1 MLVEFVYD
9 LRAQGLKIGL
19 GEVLSLARALTLGL
33 HDSSLDGFY
42 DVARALC
49 VHREADL
56 DAFDRA
62 FSARFRGVE
71 ITSMNLLKELN
82 EWLHNPYMRRQL
94 TEEERAALKALDV
107 DELKKLLEERLKEQ
121 KERHDGGNRWI
132 GTGGTSPFG
141 NNGVNPAGIR
151 IGGSGGGRSALA
163 VAGERRFKAYRSDVV
178 LDVRSMELALRKLKG
193 LAREGN
199 ELELDLEGTIDA
211 TARQAGELEIVLRP
225 PRKPNVKVVL
235 LMDVGGSMDP
245 HAHLCSRMFSA
256 AKRASNLKIVE
267 PYYFHNA
274 LYGKVYRDAGMREAV
289 RITDLLTQTDRLWKL
304 VVVGDALMH
313 PSELLGGG
321 WDRDLHDRGY
331 GDMTAIG
338 WFMMVAK
345 HFDRQ
350 AWLNPEP
357 AQYWNGTAELISR
370 VFPMYEL
377 TLDGLGAAVTHLS
390 RRGAV

>member
-1 MLVEFVYD
+1 MLVDFVFD

-62 FSARFRGVE
+62 FSARFKGVE
-71 ITSMNLLKELN
+71 LTSLNLLKELN
-82 EWLHNPYMRRQL
+82 EWLHNPYMRKQL
-94 TEEERAALKALDV
+94 TDDERAALKALDV
-107 DELKKLLEERLKEQ
+107 DELRKLLEERLKEQ

-199 ELELDLEGTIDA
+199 ELELDLDGTID
-211 TARQAGELEIVLRP
+211 
-225 PRKPNVKVVL
+225 
-235 LMDVGGSMDP
+235 
-245 HAHLCSRMFSA
+245 
-256 AKRASNLKIVE
+256 
-267 PYYFHNA
+267 
-274 LYGKVYRDAGMREAV
+274 
-289 RITDLLTQTDRLWKL
+289 
-304 VVVGDALMH
+304 
-313 PSELLGGG
+313 
-321 WDRDLHDRGY
+321 
-331 GDMTAIG
+331 
-338 WFMMVAK
+338 
-345 HFDRQ
+345 
-350 AWLNPEP
+350 
-357 AQYWNGTAELISR
+357 
-370 VFPMYEL
+370 
-377 TLDGLGAAVTHLS
+377 
-390 RRGAV
+390 